1 MQIND
6 REKEQ
11 TNGQFLC
18 GRNKDR
24 KAYLKWEII
33 FNDRK
38 TEALYLW
45 FVFMNQPDMAKY
57 LCFRS
62 RVRLFALVCNSLSM
76 SYLNFQNQTVATLLA
91 AEIYFQAAKKKQ
103 GLKEIAK

>member
-1 MQIND
+1 MK
-6 REKEQ
+6 EKTQ
-11 TNGQFLC
+11 AVDS
-18 GRNKDR
+18 RWKM
-24 KAYLKWEII
+24 I
-33 FNDRK
+33 FNGRK
-38 TEALYLW
+38 IEALYLW